1 MITYVVHVVV
11 DRIDTRVGRTC
22 ASVLGGRASARSRSF
37 SSSVGDRV
45 TARASTLESVVKT
58 YM

>member
-11 DRIDTRVGRTC
+11 DGIDTGVRRTC
-22 ASVLGGRASARSRSF
+22 ASVLGGRASTCSRSF
-37 SSSVGDRV
+37 SSGVGDRV
-45 TARASTLESVVKT
+45 TARASALESVVKT